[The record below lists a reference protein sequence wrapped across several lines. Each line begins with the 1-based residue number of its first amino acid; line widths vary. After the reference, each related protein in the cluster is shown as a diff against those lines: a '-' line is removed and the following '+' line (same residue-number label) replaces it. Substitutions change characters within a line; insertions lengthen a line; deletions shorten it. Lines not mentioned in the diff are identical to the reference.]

1 MKAEK
6 NKEFRR
12 QKALKQR
19 QGEYLAAQQKAE
31 EERNRKQKEDIKRM
45 HAERLRKKKAA
56 EVRCTLLCSN
66 TFLSCCAHSSNSHT
80 LYIPRTARYPLQ
92 EARELRQREKCRL
105 RMLEEE
111 EKKIA
116 AEAAIAAMEKE
127 EEELI
132 ARLRKTQED
141 QRLAYDDLK
150 GCLQS
155 EEV

>member
-56 EVRCTLLCSN
+56 EVRCTLLGSN
-66 TFLSCCAHSSNSHT
+66 TFLCCCARSSNSHT
-80 LYIPRTARYPLQ
+80 CISHAPLAAHCRRLANCGSARN
-92 EARELRQREKCRL
+92 AVFACWRRRRRRLRQKPQLLPWRR
-105 RMLEEE
+105 R
-111 EKKIA
+111 
-116 AEAAIAAMEKE
+116 
-127 EEELI
+127 
-132 ARLRKTQED
+132 RRSSS
-141 QRLAYDDLK
+141 R
-150 GCLQS
+150 G
-155 EEV
+155 